1 MTVIQ
6 IPKGQKT
13 ICENLQFPNLRMRK
27 DASFSSTIS
36 SMLKCELHTNRAFRF
51 SSIVL
56 CYPYDQD
63 HHSS

>member
-1 MTVIQ
+1 
-6 IPKGQKT
+6 
-13 ICENLQFPNLRMRK
+13 MRK

-36 SMLKCELHTNRAFRF
+36 SMPKCELHSNRAFRF